1 MTSLLK
7 AWWGAQATAE
17 NDFCY
22 NYLPKRSGNYSYL
35 QIRNNVLKGGM
46 EGMICM
52 GMNPAVGGPNSHHAR
67 KGLGKLKWL
76 VTVDLWETE
85 TSIFWKR
92 PGVNPREIQTEV
104 FMLPAAASM
113 EKEGSISNS
122 GRWAQ
127 WRYKAVEPPG
137 EAKSDLWII
146 DQFHKRLKSL
156 YEKEGG
162 QVPEPIVKMAWDYGS
177 GHEPDAHQVA
187 REINGYFTRD
197 TSVKDKDKT
206 VEYKAGEQVP
216 AFASLQDDGST
227 ASGCWIYCGSYTGK
241 GNMMARRD
249 PADLPNGLGM
259 YPKWAW
265 SWPVNRR
272 IIYNR
277 ASVNHSRAAL

>member
-1 MTSLLK
+1 
-7 AWWGAQATAE
+7 
-17 NDFCY
+17 
-22 NYLPKRSGNYSYL
+22 
-35 QIRNNVLKGGM
+35 
-46 EGMICM
+46 MICM
-52 GMNPAVGGPNSHHAR
+52 GMNPAVGGPNSHNAR

-92 PGVNPREIQTEV
+92 PGVNPREIKTEV

-162 QVPEPIVKMAWDYGS
+162 QVP
-177 GHEPDAHQVA
+177 
-187 REINGYFTRD
+187 R
-197 TSVKDKDKT
+197 
-206 VEYKAGEQVP
+206 
-216 AFASLQDDGST
+216 
-227 ASGCWIYCGSYTGK
+227 
-241 GNMMARRD
+241 
-249 PADLPNGLGM
+249 ADSEAGLGLWLR
-259 YPKWAW
+259 P
-265 SWPVNRR
+265 
-272 IIYNR
+272 R
-277 ASVNHSRAAL
+277 AGRAPGGPRDKRLLHAGHQRKR